1 VAPVI
6 LLDTH
11 VVAWLYAGE
20 TGRFPDSVVRR
31 LEAEDDLA
39 VSPLVAL
46 ELQYLHEIGRT
57 SQPADTVLTAL
68 GRTLGL
74 RTADCSLAELIG
86 HAIAFDWT
94 RDPFDRLLAAH
105 ATAEHVPLLTADRR
119 IRDHLRLAV
128 WDG

>member
-1 VAPVI
+1 MI

-11 VVAWLYAGE
+11 VVAWLYAGD
-20 TGRFPDSVVRR
+20 TARFPDSVARR

-105 ATAEHVPLLTADRR
+105 ATAEHVLLLTADRR
-119 IRDHLRLAV
+119 LRDHLPLAV